1 MKNLTKTLKSFRG
14 CLLLLTTVL
23 ISSDL
28 LAQTASINWDV
39 STRKF
44 VTNGGYARAI
54 KISTG
59 ELVLAY
65 GEGPGTHIKK
75 SSNNGATWG
84 NPILVAQTNG
94 YNNANA
100 EITQLAN
107 GWLLYS
113 WNGRP
118 QRDGTLPYTIKTKIS
133 RDNGNTWG
141 DERTIYSGDVVF
153 SNGVWEPITLQ
164 IPSGEVQIYFAN
176 ESPYRNSGEQEITIM
191 RSLDNG
197 LSWGSAKAA
206 SFRAGSRD
214 GMSVPVYLKNNR
226 GIAMAIEDPGINGNF
241 KPVIVWSSTADNW
254 RQPAIPGNSP
264 SRWHALRPDNQIA
277 APTYAGAPYLVQLP
291 SGETLLSIQSAEGR
305 ANNEVP
311 IMQVYV
317 GDGDAKNFANKS
329 TPFTNIPGTGTG
341 LWNALTVI
349 DDNTVMA
356 ISSVNGVGQNGV
368 WTIIGRVVRPEAATL
383 PTSGFYQII
392 NQSSNKCMDV
402 AGVSAAN
409 GAAVQIWD
417 CLPNQLNQQWQFVA
431 TDSGYYRIIARHSNK
446 ALDVAGISALNGALL
461 NQWDWLNGQN
471 QQWKAVDV
479 GGGYYKFIARH
490 SGRAIDVLNCIRDNG
505 TQLQQ
510 WDDLNNSCQAFRL
523 VVANT
528 NNDLNVTIQAE
539 NFAVANAVENQSTSD
554 AGGGLNVGW
563 IDNGDWMSY
572 TNNPVTIPSSGTYT
586 IEYRVASLNGGG
598 SLRFEEASGSPLYGT
613 LGIPRT
619 GGWQNWVTISHNVN
633 LPAGAHRFGINAASG
648 GWNINWFRITKTK

>member
-1 MKNLTKTLKSFRG
+1 MKNLTKATKSFRA
-14 CLLLLTTVL
+14 CLLLLTTAL

-28 LAQTASINWDV
+28 AAQMTRIDWDV

-44 VTNGGYARAI
+44 ATNGNYARAI

-65 GEGPGTHIKK
+65 NGGSDLYIRK
-75 SSNNGATWG
+75 SGNNGTTWG
-84 NPILVAQTNG
+84 EQILVSHTDG
-94 YNNANA
+94 YGNTNA
-100 EITQLAN
+100 EILQLSN
-107 GWLLYS
+107 GWLLYT

-118 QRDGTLPYTIKTKIS
+118 LSDGSIPYTIMTKIS
-133 RDNGNTWG
+133 RDYGNTWG
-141 DERTIYSGDVVF
+141 DERTVF
-153 SNGVWEPITLQ
+153 KGGITSNRGVWEPSLLQ
-164 IPSGEVQIYFAN
+164 IPSGEIQIYFAN
-176 ESPYRNSGEQEITIM
+176 QSIFKNSDEQAITIM
-191 RSLDNG
+191 RSFDNG
-197 LSWGSAKAA
+197 LSWGRSNAA
-206 SFRAGSRD
+206 SFFRPGD
-214 GMSVPVYLKNNR
+214 GMAVPVYLKNNR
-226 GIAMAIEDPGINGNF
+226 GIAVVLEDPHIHGF
-241 KPVIVWSSTADNW
+241 YKPTIVWTSTSDNW
-254 RQPAIPGNSP
+254 LISRNN
-264 SRWHALRPDNQIA
+264 SRWLALRADNQIA
-277 APTYAGAPYLVQLP
+277 APVYAGAPYLVQLP
-291 SGETLLSIQSAEGR
+291 SGETIIATQSAEGR

-329 TPFTNIPGTGTG
+329 TPFTNIPATGTG

-356 ISSVNGVGQNGV
+356 VSSVGGMAVGQNGI

-383 PTSGFYQII
+383 PASGFHQII

-409 GAAVQIWD
+409 AAAVQLWD

-446 ALDVAGISALNGALL
+446 ALDVSGISALNGALL
-461 NQWDWLNGQN
+461 NQWDWLSGQN

-490 SGRAIDVLNCIRDNG
+490 SGRVLDVLNCNRESG

-523 VVANT
+523 VRP
-528 NNDLNVTIQAE
+528 NDSNGLNVTIQAE
-539 NFAVANAVENQSTSD
+539 SFAISSGVETQATTD
-554 AGGGLNVGW
+554 VGGGLDVGW

-572 TNNPVTIPSSGTYT
+572 TNSPITIPSSGTYT

-598 SLRFEEASGSPLYGT
+598 SLRFEEAGGSPLYGT
-613 LGIPRT
+613 VGIPRT
-619 GGWQNWVTISHNVN
+619 GGWQNWVTISHSVN
-633 LPAGAHRFGINAASG
+633 LPAGIHKFGINAASG